1 MVLVKE
7 FRIRNNCTVDEYRI
21 AQLFS
26 VAKMSLNETG
36 DGEGVEVIKNE
47 PYDNEHGKGQY
58 TYKIYHLASRVPA
71 IVRMVAPKGALEL
84 HEEAWNGY
92 PSCKTVTTSP
102 WMKEN
107 FKMITETMHLPDRGE
122 TENALNAGPDVLE
135 QREVVYLDVADD
147 SEQAS
152 SSYKVS
158 EDPKMYKSKKT
169 GRGPLAAGTWADT
182 CDPVMTCYKM
192 VTVEF
197 KWWGMQTAV
206 EALIISYTR
215 KAMHLM
221 HRQLFCDTDE
231 WYGMTIEQLRALE
244 DETAK
249 TLLEKRHKTLENKTD
264 FS

>member
-1 MVLVKE
+1 MLVKE
-7 FRIRNNCTVDEYRI
+7 FRIRNNCTVEEYRI

-47 PYDNEHGKGQY
+47 PYDDENGKGQY
-58 TYKIYHLASRVPA
+58 TYKIYHLASRAPGV
-71 IVRMVAPKGALEL
+71 VRAVAPKEALEL

-102 WMKEN
+102 WMKGD
-107 FKMITETMHLPDRGE
+107 FKMVTETMHLADRGD
-122 TENALNAGPDVLE
+122 TENALNKPADVLA
-135 QREVVYLDVADD
+135 QREVVYLDVADETIV
-147 SEQAS
+147 SKSA
-152 SSYKVS
+152 YKKE
-158 EDPKMYKSKKT
+158 EDPRVYKSQKT
-169 GRGPLAAGTWADT
+169 GRGPLSTADWAET
-182 CDPVMTCYKM
+182 CEPIMTCYKM

-197 KWWGMQTAV
+197 KWWGLQTAV
-206 EALIISYTR
+206 EALIMSYTR

-231 WYGMTIEQLRALE
+231 WHGMTMEELRKLE
-244 DETAK
+244 DETTK
-249 TLLEKRHKTLENKTD
+249 NLLDKRHKQLENKTD